1 MQFESY
7 PGESVMKRLRD
18 ESGQALV
25 IAALSMTC
33 LLGFVALAT
42 DVGVMLREKRLAQ
55 IAADSA
61 AIAGALELNFSD
73 VSAAAQ
79 AAAAQN
85 GFTSGANG
93 ATVTVNG
100 PSAGP
105 ALGPHAGNGS
115 YVEVIVSQ
123 NQPTIFM
130 WMFGRSA
137 VTVNARA
144 VATLGPSQSC
154 LYTLG
159 TTGTGISLSNN
170 AKLNAPGCG
179 IIVDSSSATAIS
191 VVGGAKIT
199 AGSVGVVGGA
209 STSNGGST
217 SPAAVSNIAPTSDPL
232 SALQPPSY
240 NPASCG
246 SDPLTHFGNGGS
258 SYSVGPG
265 SPFSTTQNGNTVCYT
280 SLTLGANGDTVTVN
294 PGIYVL
300 TGPLTFASGTTLGG
314 QGVTFYLTGG
324 GSVSIGNNANP
335 NFSAPTSG
343 AYNGILFYQ
352 DRSNAN
358 TASIQGGASSTL
370 SGILY
375 FPDTALTI
383 GNGTTSTI
391 SASVIAKSLTIT
403 GGSNLQEN
411 NYATVNPSSPITA
424 AKLVE

>member
-1 MQFESY
+1 
-7 PGESVMKRLRD
+7 MKRLRD

-61 AIAGALELNFSD
+61 AIAGALEINFSG

-144 VATLGPSQSC
+144 VATLGPSQNC

-179 IIVDSSSATAIS
+179 IIVDSSSGTAIS

-199 AGSVGVVGGA
+199 AASVGAVGGT
-209 STSNGGST
+209 STSNGGSI
-217 SPAAVSNIAPTSDPL
+217 SPPAVSNIAPTSDPL
-232 SALQPPSY
+232 SALQPPPY

-246 SDPLTHFGNGGS
+246 NDPITHYVNGS

-265 SPFSTTQNGNTVCYT
+265 SPFSTTQNGNTVCYS
-280 SLTLGANGDTVTVN
+280 SLTLGSNGDTVTLN

-300 TGPLTFASGTTLGG
+300 TGPLIFASGTTPGG
-314 QGVTFYLTGG
+314 QGVTFYLTGN
-324 GSVSIGNNANP
+324 GSVSIGNNANL

-352 DRSNAN
+352 DRGNAN